1 MEQHASPDTQA
12 RRLPRWLMRGEAEAL
27 PVARWERV
35 LVLAAMTIAL
45 GLGTAHLSAPS
56 LWHDEL
62 VHVFVAKNI
71 TETLEPRLPSGVFY
85 ANAHAYN
92 YLLAGFIAVLGDNE
106 FAVRLPSAIFSALNV
121 LLLYVL
127 VRKLLGRETA
137 LMAAF
142 MLAMFP
148 WSVAWS
154 RQARFYTLQQTFYL
168 LMLWLAWRAF
178 TTDRRKQAVR
188 NGAGAC
194 LAFVGGMLTSVHSVL
209 FLGPVA
215 AYAAVRALCERQLR
229 SRWVLVCLL
238 AAALGTTAVS
248 LYYLTATPVDR
259 LAVFEHSGV
268 GGRTPLPHEDPV
280 RSARLYYLHWLNNNL
295 STGFLL
301 AGLAGSV
308 LLLVNKGHRG
318 LFTFVAFWGP
328 FFALTYL
335 IGYRRARFLFFAY
348 PFLIA
353 AQAYFIVE
361 GIRFMK
367 TWRRSWLRAAV
378 ALMLLVFGLRL
389 AWSAL
394 LLTGDSLEAARG
406 HDITLARHHP
416 PWRGPCE
423 YVRERL
429 DGDTVVLTTT
439 SLPVLYYVGRV
450 DEWFP
455 SRILWWEADEIGL
468 PGLEDAAALEAFMAQ
483 HPKGY
488 FIEHIRRLSMW
499 EAEFAEE
506 IAFVNQHMQLIEEVS
521 GHWVRVYAWGM

>member
-1 MEQHASPDTQA
+1 M
-12 RRLPRWLMRGEAEAL
+12 
-27 PVARWERV
+27 
-35 LVLAAMTIAL
+35 
-45 GLGTAHLSAPS
+45 
-56 LWHDEL
+56 
-62 VHVFVAKNI
+62 
-71 TETLEPRLPSGVFY
+71 
-85 ANAHAYN
+85 
-92 YLLAGFIAVLGDNE
+92 
-106 FAVRLPSAIFSALNV
+106 
-121 LLLYVL
+121 
-127 VRKLLGRETA
+127 
-137 LMAAF
+137 
-142 MLAMFP
+142 
-148 WSVAWS
+148 
-154 RQARFYTLQQTFYL
+154 
-168 LMLWLAWRAF
+168 
-178 TTDRRKQAVR
+178 
-188 NGAGAC
+188 
-194 LAFVGGMLTSVHSVL
+194 AFVGGMLTSVHSVL